1 MSKDKSKSKDK
12 EAPPEGGDL
21 AEGEDGAPKKK
32 KLPIMIIAA
41 AGAVV
46 LLGGGG
52 AAAYFFIFAKPPA
65 AAEGEHG
72 AEAKDGH
79 GKKDDGHGKK
89 DDGHGKKDDGH
100 GKKEEGGHGGGGD
113 AKVDP
118 KTQPVISEGPDG
130 ITYFAL
136 PSMVANI
143 QTTDSRASYLKLSLT
158 FEVEDEETVALLQEQ
173 MPRVNDVLQG
183 FFREL
188 RPEDL
193 TGSQGNFQ
201 LRLEILRRI
210 NLVLAPHKI
219 KSVLITEMTTT

>member
-1 MSKDKSKSKDK
+1 MSKDKSKNKDK
-12 EAPPEGGDL
+12 EAPQEGEEL
-21 AEGEDGAPKKK
+21 AEGEEGAPKKK

-41 AGAVV
+41 VGAVV
-46 LLGGGG
+46 VLGGGG
-52 AAAYFFIFAKPPA
+52 AAAYFLIFAKPPA
-65 AAEGEHG
+65 PAAGEHG
-72 AEAKDGH
+72 AEAKDAHGKDSHDKKKDGH
-79 GKKDDGHGKK
+79 DKKKDDK
-89 DDGHGKKDDGH
+89 
-100 GKKEEGGHGGGGD
+100 KKEEGGGHGGGGEG

-118 KTQPVISEGPDG
+118 KTQPVVSEGPDG

-136 PSMVANI
+136 PSMIANI
-143 QTTDSRASYLKLSLT
+143 QTSDNRASYLKLSLT
-158 FEVEDEETVALLQEQ
+158 FEVEDEETVALLHEQ

-193 TGSQGNFQ
+193 AGSQGNFQ

-219 KSVLITEMTTT
+219 KSVLITEITTT